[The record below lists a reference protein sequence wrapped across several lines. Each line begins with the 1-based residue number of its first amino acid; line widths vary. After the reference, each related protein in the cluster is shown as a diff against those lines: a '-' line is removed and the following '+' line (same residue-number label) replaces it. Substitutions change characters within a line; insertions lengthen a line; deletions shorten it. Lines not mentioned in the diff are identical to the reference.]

1 MNKEQSS
8 QQAARIAAENKPTL
22 DAFRIACSSLF
33 EITAESKEQ
42 PFKRKPPI
50 GLRFGVGDN
59 ALALAA
65 PRFDY
70 RTKTVLFDSQTVELL
85 IEEQTEQEGKLFY
98 KPVKRLTLS
107 LSASSSRISR
117 FYPKRLEQDAAQ
129 LLAGIR
135 LFLDSPNQAIENSLR
150 CAVCGRVLAD
160 GLSRA
165 RGVGPECI
173 QVVSKWPVYTSC
185 SVFHPVVPVQRE
197 LPLEL

>member
-1 MNKEQSS
+1 MNKERIRED
-8 QQAARIAAENKPTL
+8 AARIAAENKHTL

-33 EITAESKEQ
+33 EVTAESKEQ
-42 PFKRKPPI
+42 PFRRKPPI
-50 GLRFGVGDN
+50 GLRFRTGTNGLV
-59 ALALAA
+59 LTA

-70 RTKTVLFDSQTVELL
+70 RTKAVLFDRQTVELL
-85 IEEQTEQEGKLFY
+85 IEEQTQQEDQLFY

-107 LSASSSRISR
+107 LSSSSNSISR

-135 LFLDSPNQAIENSLR
+135 LFLDSPSRVLENSLR

-173 QVVSKWPVYTSC
+173 QVLSKWPVYTSY